1 MNKIFSF
8 AVSICIT
15 LSLIIS
21 SSCVSF
27 AAKNVIIRGSA
38 SASVIRIIDGDAIEV
53 RMLQSNDTALV
64 KLIGVDAQGYDGAV
78 EFLTDYLL
86 GQTVIVSP
94 DSNITTPVGIW
105 NNMYVTLNGENVNKI
120 LVEKGYGVTNPSYMP
135 ASEYNEYLTA
145 QRVAKVGNIG
155 IWENGVREN
164 GTTNTYGN
172 ITYTGKLAYKN
183 KHIVNI
189 NTATAEMLTQ
199 NLNNITGAVANA
211 IVTYREKNPFNTVSE
226 IKFVQGFSKD
236 LYDSNKQLLSVCT
249 NVNYADEEELF
260 SLWNIGED
268 EVDNIISYRKKH
280 SKITSISDLKN
291 EKLVDDNTYRKVKD
305 FVSTYDKDEIDVT
318 ENDKVVN
325 VNTANKTQLIAAG
338 LSTRDADKI
347 IEYRKNGYTY
357 KTLGEL
363 AKIPGIGLTEQQVNE
378 FEDNLN
384 VKTDINNATDYE
396 MKSVFGNSA
405 NKIIQKRGYYSA
417 SDVAEYLDYTKYS
430 EIKNV
435 IYTSDEAGEYINVN
449 TATNS
454 QLSEFGFSSTVA
466 PKLAASQNMKSSSDL
481 PCELTENDA
490 NAALF
495 TNINK
500 ATVKEL
506 KSLNHGITDGII
518 NEIISY
524 REEQPFGTIDEM
536 QKFFNDRN
544 HFGFYNSVKEYLV
557 VR

>member
-1 MNKIFSF
+1 MNKILSF
-8 AVSICIT
+8 AISVCLT
-15 LSLIIS
+15 LTAIFS
-21 SSCVSF
+21 SSVPAY
-27 AAKNVIIRGSA
+27 AAKNVIIRGSV

-53 RMLQSNDTALV
+53 RLLQNNDTALV
-64 KLIGVDAQGYDGAV
+64 KLIGVDAQGYDDAV
-78 EFLTDYLL
+78 TFLTDYLL
-86 GQTVIVSP
+86 GQSVVVSP
-94 DSNITTPVGIW
+94 DNNITTPVGIW
-105 NNMYVTLNGENVNKI
+105 NNMYVTLNGENVNKVLI
-120 LVEKGYGVTNPSYMP
+120 EKGYGVTNPSYMP
-135 ASEYNEYLTA
+135 ASQYNEYLTA

-183 KHIVNI
+183 KHVINI

-199 NLNNITGAVANA
+199 GLNNVTGGIANA
-211 IVTYREKNPFNTVSE
+211 IVSYREKNPFNEISE
-226 IKFVQGFSKD
+226 IKFVQGFSKE
-236 LYDSNKQLLSVCT
+236 LYDSNKHLLSVCT
-249 NVNYADEEELF
+249 NINYADEEELF
-260 SLWNIGED
+260 SLWNIDED
-268 EVDNIISYRKKH
+268 EVDKIISYRKKH
-280 SKITSISDLKN
+280 SKISSVSDLKN
-291 EKLVDDNTYRKVKD
+291 EKLVADNIYKKIKD
-305 FVSTYDKDEIDVT
+305 YVSTYDKDKIDIT

-325 VNTANKTQLIAAG
+325 VNTASTTQLIAAG
-338 LSTRDADKI
+338 VSSSDADKI
-347 IEYRKNGYTY
+347 VEYRKKGYTY

-363 AKIPGIGLTEQQVNE
+363 TKIPGIGITEQQVNE

-384 VKTDINNATDYE
+384 VRTDVNNATDYE
-396 MKSVFGNSA
+396 MKSVFGNAA

-417 SDVAEYLDYTKYS
+417 SDVAEYLDYSKYS

-449 TATNS
+449 TATNA
-454 QLSEFGFSSTVA
+454 QLSEAGFSSDVA
-466 PKLAASQNMKSSSDL
+466 PKLAAAKNMRSSSDL
-481 PCELTENDA
+481 PCDLTDNDSKA
-490 NAALF
+490 SLY

-500 ATVKEL
+500 ASVKEL

-544 HFGFYNSVKEYLV
+544 YFGFYNSIKEYLV